1 MAGEG
6 EKSFARRDRLLQIEH
21 DARKWWDEEEDI
33 FRAESFEKTPEPGE
47 KFYAQV
53 IELLISPPA
62 TWNFSKEESVK
73 LLLTGAIIMDLIWEH
88 WNSRNTMQDPPTK
101 EQSFKWEVP
110 EQGWYKVNCDAAIGR
125 KFSSIAVVVRDWRGS
140 VVLAQ
145 SKKVD
150 TISPLQAE
158 ASAIYWAAKI
168 VVDHGWCFV
177 SFESDCKQCMDA
189 ICNGLKSAP
198 WRIQSCLA
206 GLAELAANHSSW
218 KFRWINRA
226 ANEASH
232 QLADQKNHD
241 KAKSGLGPLRKVTT
255 KQIGAE
261 EGYGSKS
268 RSKKDQIKAEVSF
281 Y

>member
-47 KFYAQV
+47 KFYG
-53 IELLISPPA
+53 
-62 TWNFSKEESVK
+62 NFPNPR
-73 LLLTGAIIMDLIWEH
+73 EH